1 MATNVSWPLIAGLA
15 LVITGVVIYVVA
27 MRLPR
32 VSGTPLLVFATIF
45 GALGAAILLFCLV
58 TYFGIH
64 ALGAQ

>member
-1 MATNVSWPLIAGLA
+1 MSWPLIAGIVLA
-15 LVITGVVIYVVA
+15 VTGVVLYVVA

-32 VSGTPLLVFATIF
+32 VSGAPLLVFATIF

-58 TYFGIH
+58 TFLGRH